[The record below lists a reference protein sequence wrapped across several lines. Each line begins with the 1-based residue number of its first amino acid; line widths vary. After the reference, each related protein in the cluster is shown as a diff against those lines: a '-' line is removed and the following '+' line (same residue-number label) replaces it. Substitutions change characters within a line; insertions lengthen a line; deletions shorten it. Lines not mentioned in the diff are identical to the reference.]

1 MSAFATDERYARLA
15 QLPQWIEFPPELKD
29 RMYYDASGK
38 RLVFR
43 GRMSRTE
50 RDKLIRLD
58 EDVLYHQA
66 IFRLY
71 MGNPSRW
78 SWTAIVVTVL
88 LVGGL
93 ALAAVHWMKG

>member
-1 MSAFATDERYARLA
+1 MEVSTTEERYVRLA
-15 QLPQWIEFPPELKD
+15 QLPSGIEFPTELKD
-29 RMYYDASGK
+29 RVFYDSAGK

-43 GRMSRTE
+43 GQMSRAIRE
-50 RDKLIRLD
+50 KLIRLD
-58 EDVLYHQA
+58 SNVLYRQA

-78 SWTAIVVTVL
+78 SWAAIVVTVL

-93 ALAAVHWMKG
+93 ALAAIHWMKG